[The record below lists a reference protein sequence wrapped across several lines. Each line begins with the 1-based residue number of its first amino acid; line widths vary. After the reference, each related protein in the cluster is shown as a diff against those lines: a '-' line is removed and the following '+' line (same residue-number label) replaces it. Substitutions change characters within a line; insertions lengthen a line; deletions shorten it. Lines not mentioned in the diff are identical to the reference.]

1 VAYGLI
7 AQQYQRIADL
17 IHVPLPPRPG
27 VLERAP
33 WEGKDPIAERRRG
46 AVPTFSEAAK
56 RTLAERR
63 ANWRGDGY
71 ARAWERTLER
81 YVFPALGA
89 MRVDAIRGDDVLR
102 VLFQNDLWNRK
113 PTTARRVRQQIR
125 TVLSWGRLGEFVK
138 RNVAGEAIDGA
149 LPKRRRRAK
158 SHRAL
163 PHAEV
168 RELLAT
174 VEGSRSRAAVRLCLR
189 FLILTAA
196 RSGEARGARWSEID
210 VDNRTWTLSGE
221 RMKAGKEH
229 RVPLGPEAVAV
240 VERARQLRSRK
251 GCELVFPGRSGDR
264 ELKDMALT
272 NALWAAGVGERAT
285 VHGFRST
292 FSDWSAQQG
301 NAPMLAEAA
310 LAHTVQGVEG
320 AYRRTDLFDE
330 RRPLMDA
337 WGEYVGAQ
345 GRPFGTPRRRRPGH
359 ADGSIGA
366 GTWWRYC
373 FGTIIGFGVPEDSLQ
388 CREVPLLSLITK
400 SYRAIVSLR
409 EPLKPPRSH
418 PFLCG
423 RTDARPKPDPP
434 AGTSLPTLHTFRR
447 DRPAPRPLRRRT
459 RLRRALAPGEAYR
472 PRTPLQDLGP
482 AHQRGRPRP

>member
-1 VAYGLI
+1 MANMTAARAKALKEPGRYGAGSGLYLRVR
-7 AQQYQRIADL
+7 ATKVWVQRLTVNGVRRDITIGPLDL
-17 IHVPLPPRPG
+17 VPLAEARM
-27 VLERAP
+27 VALQNRRAL

-46 AVPTFSEAAK
+46 AVPTFREAAE

-81 YVFPALGA
+81 HVFPVLGPI
-89 MRVDAIRGDDVLR
+89 RVDAIRGDDVLR
-102 VLFQNDLWNRK
+102 VLFQDDLWNRK
-113 PTTARRVRQQIR
+113 ATTASRVRQQIR
-125 TVLSWGRLGEFVK
+125 TVLGWAQAREFVE

-149 LPKRRRRAK
+149 LPKRRRRAN

-163 PHAEV
+163 PHGEV

-174 VEGSRSRAAVRLCLR
+174 VEGSRAAVRLCLR

-210 VDNRTWTLSGE
+210 LDSRTWTVPGE

-229 RVPLGPEAVAV
+229 RVPLSPQAVAV
-240 VERARQLRSRK
+240 LEHARQLRSRK
-251 GCELVFPGRSGDR
+251 GCDLVFPGRSGDR

-272 NALWAAGVGERAT
+272 NTLWAAGVGERAT

-292 FSDWSAQQG
+292 FSDWSAEQG

-330 RRPLMDA
+330 RRPVMDA
-337 WGEYVGAQ
+337 WGEYVGAV
-345 GRPFGTPRRRRPGH
+345 
-359 ADGSIGA
+359 A
-366 GTWWRYC
+366 
-373 FGTIIGFGVPEDSLQ
+373 
-388 CREVPLLSLITK
+388 
-400 SYRAIVSLR
+400 
-409 EPLKPPRSH
+409 
-418 PFLCG
+418 
-423 RTDARPKPDPP
+423 
-434 AGTSLPTLHTFRR
+434 
-447 DRPAPRPLRRRT
+447 
-459 RLRRALAPGEAYR
+459 
-472 PRTPLQDLGP
+472 
-482 AHQRGRPRP
+482 